1 MKTVVI
7 TGASTGIGFAA
18 TLAFANEGYQVFAGV
33 RKQSDGERLVKE
45 NGAIIPLIVDVTDPL
60 TISKSVDVVSQS
72 KKFSELV
79 LINNAG
85 IAVSGPIETVSMS
98 EFRKQMEVNYFG
110 LIAMTQAYLPQ
121 IRQSKGRVINISS
134 IAGRLASPFLGPY
147 SSSKFAVEA
156 ISDSLRREMLPFE
169 VKVVVIEPGP
179 IQTPIWEKGLGKKDS
194 IIRAM
199 TPAQIGIYGKYIQP
213 FEKMV
218 EVAMHSAEPVDRVV
232 EALREA
238 ITSSNPSHR
247 YLVGKEARV
256 NGFLAA
262 ILPSKWVDYFVAKK
276 VAKA

>member
-1 MKTVVI
+1 MKTIVI

-18 TLAFANEGYQVFAGV
+18 ALAFANEGHQVFAGV
-33 RKQSDGERLVKE
+33 RKQSDAEKLVKE
-45 NGAIIPLIVDVTDPL
+45 NSNIIPLIVDVTDSQ
-60 TISKSVDVVSQS
+60 TIAKSVEVVSQS

-85 IAVSGPIETVSMS
+85 IAVSGPIETVLMS

-110 LIAMTQAYLPQ
+110 LIAMTQAYLPL
-121 IRQSKGRVINISS
+121 IRKTKGRVINISS

-156 ISDSLRREMLPFE
+156 ISDSLRREMLPFD

-194 IIRAM
+194 IMCAM
-199 TPAQIGIYGKYIQP
+199 SASQVETYGKYIHP
-213 FEKMV
+213 FEQMV
-218 EVAMHSAEPVDRVV
+218 EAAVKSAEPVERVV

-238 ITSSNPSHR
+238 MTSSNPNHR
-247 YLVGKEARV
+247 YLVGREAQV

-262 ILPSKWVDYFVAKK
+262 ILPSKWVDYFVVKK
-276 VAKA
+276 VSKV